1 MRKASIRQYAEAY
14 LGAAKAA
21 SAAERTEIADRLIQL
36 LARQRQLRLVPRIA
50 AELER
55 LIAEQGGPMVV
66 KVRSAKTLT
75 ETEDAA
81 LAKNLEASLKRKI
94 KLRHVHEPRLLAG
107 VKIQVGDQLIDSS
120 LSSRFANLKVHLL
133 QN

>member
-21 SAAERTEIADRLIQL
+21 PQKEQAKIANRLVTV

-55 LIAEQGGPMVV
+55 LIAEQGGPLVV
-66 KVRSAKTLT
+66 QVRSAKTLT
-75 ETEDAA
+75 AAEDTE
-81 LAKNLEASLKRKI
+81 LAKNLEKALDRKVKI
-94 KLRHVHEPRLLAG
+94 RHVHEAKLLAG
-107 VKIQVGDQLIDSS
+107 VKIQVGDKLIDNA
-120 LSSRFANLKVHLL
+120 LSSRFANLKAHLL
-133 QN
+133 HT

>member
-14 LGAAKAA
+14 LDAAKGA
-21 SAAERTEIADRLIQL
+21 SAAEREEIANRLVQI

-55 LIAEQGGPMVV
+55 LIAEQGGPVVV

-81 LAKNLEASLKRKI
+81 LAKNLEKSLQQKV
-94 KLRHVHEPRLLAG
+94 KLRHIHEPKLLAG